1 MNKSIMIEDYLAIV
15 VAVAVAVAVA
25 IEINKISLIKKHYH
39 Q

>member
-1 MNKSIMIEDYLAIV
+1 MNKSIMIEEYLAIV
-15 VAVAVAVAVA
+15 VAVAVA